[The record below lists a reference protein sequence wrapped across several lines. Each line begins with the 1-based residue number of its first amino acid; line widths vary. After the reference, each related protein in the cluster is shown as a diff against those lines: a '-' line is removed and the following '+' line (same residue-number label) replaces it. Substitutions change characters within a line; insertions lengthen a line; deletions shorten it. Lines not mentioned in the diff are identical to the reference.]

1 MNSTRCNKTKLL
13 SPLPA
18 GSWMAEQVSAF
29 AHFPW
34 PHFQESMLYAVSGE
48 SWGHISTCS
57 QRVLKPDTESDGT
70 NMQAQHDDSINTII
84 CSTCSTNLIYSD
96 LTPTYSTCH
105 AHIAGSSIKRTQ
117 KYATIIDMWVR
128 FTQHWRTVCGFCP
141 EPAVEMNLRCG
152 WRESKPEEWYVDS
165 PHYPGLEYCWKS
177 NQACTMTA

>member
-1 MNSTRCNKTKLL
+1 MGLNIDSEPECRKSEIHGEMSEGTKASPSITNAGHIFRSKTTVSK
-13 SPLPA
+13 SHFYHI
-18 GSWMAEQVSAF
+18 QVNRTFENVSDYLHILF
-29 AHFPW
+29 K
-34 PHFQESMLYAVSGE
+34 SLGVSGE

-117 KYATIIDMWVR
+117 KYATIIDMWN
-128 FTQHWRTVCGFCP
+128 QPWR
-141 EPAVEMNLRCG
+141 
-152 WRESKPEEWYVDS
+152 
-165 PHYPGLEYCWKS
+165 
-177 NQACTMTA
+177 